1 MGELGISSGNG
12 GDGRFFG
19 RAGSRLGL
27 AWAIMKA
34 RSLVT
39 GSDNSVRIADRFRA
53 ESLRRRLM
61 PLEPPLRRGI
71 SNRTADNRA
80 FGRPTGRMATST
92 V

>member
-1 MGELGISSGNG
+1 MGDIGIQSGNG

-19 RAGSRLGL
+19 GAGPRLGL

-39 GSDNSVRIADRFRA
+39 GSGSARSADSSEA
-53 ESLRRRLM
+53 EALRRRLM
-61 PLEPPLRRGI
+61 PLEPPLRRGV
-71 SNRTADNRA
+71 SSRAADYRG
-80 FGRPTGRMATST
+80 FGRPTGRMATTT